1 VPFSDEHKA
10 LAQVAADP
18 CIEALIASAELSSM
32 SGFELCWRRPAGAI
46 ASLAFTPACSWQDAP
61 ER

>member
-32 SGFELCWRRPAGAI
+32 SGFELCW
-46 ASLAFTPACSWQDAP
+46 
-61 ER
+61 